1 MNGARARI
9 APRGTP
15 GPLGPRASTFGTRWL
30 VVGLLGL
37 GLAASRTARADPHP
51 LPFSYPYSTLPRGL
65 TELEQYMDMTPLHT
79 VVNPQVGSGSTRNR
93 LQGIFVTELEYGIT
107 DRLELGL
114 YLQFSNDLSG
124 STGQQPVQFD
134 GVKQRLRYRFADP
147 GAWPVNL
154 AIYGEVAEL
163 SSELE
168 LEAKIILERRF
179 GPWQWIVN
187 LTGEHERYYEGE
199 RELVFVPSGGVSYE
213 VTPACRI
220 GAEYWGRVEH
230 AFDASGDAPFSS
242 LWHHYVGPTFLFQTS
257 RVWLAAAPYVRVDH
271 LGRTGEVGD
280 ELGRFWFRT
289 IVGIDL

>member
-15 GPLGPRASTFGTRWL
+15 GRRGPRTSTFVTPFL
-30 VVGLLGL
+30 QVGLLGL
-37 GLAASRTARADPHP
+37 CLVVSRTALADPHP

-65 TELEQYMDMTPLHT
+65 TELEQYVDMTPLRT
-79 VVNPQVGSGSTRNR
+79 VVNPQDGSTRNR

-124 STGQQPVQFD
+124 STGQQPMQFD

-187 LTGEHERYYEGE
+187 LTGEHEWYYEGE
-199 RELVFVPSGGVSYE
+199 KELVFVPSGGVSYE

-230 AFDASGDAPFSS
+230 AFDEPGDAPFSA

-271 LGRTGEVGD
+271 LGRAGEVGD